1 MKSSSAA
8 TKSEYLTDLQ
18 IRATMKKLLP
28 SHQIVHSYSP
38 THHILKI
45 TLKDLL
51 IAPIENWMYNRPPDM
66 VRAADIAQ
74 YMTMFKKP
82 MDSMF
87 FFAYN
92 TRHNRFDVIDGI
104 HRFKALKMMYT
115 VQAESK
121 TEDTVEEDLLSG
133 FIESTTLPYEVILI
147 NVRFNESDGNI
158 IDLFKSLNKSCPVPE
173 LYLRDSAKDKKEAIE
188 ALVAKWM
195 EGGYKPHF
203 SPSKDPARPNTS
215 RDRMIDALDLI
226 WDKYELTYETA
237 AKLEELLEAANA
249 AVKELIEE
257 PAGRKQLSI
266 LPHQLKMVEKCEM
279 TGLYLFLKRGWENE
293 L

>member
-51 IAPIENWMYNRPPDM
+51 TAPIENWMYNRPPDM

-92 TRHNRFDVIDGI
+92 TRQNRFDVIDGI

-115 VQAESK
+115 VQTESK
-121 TEDTVEEDLLSG
+121 TEETVEEDLLSG
-133 FIESTTLPYEVILI
+133 FIESATLPYEVILI

-173 LYLRDSAKDKKEAIE
+173 LYLRDSAKDKKDAIE
-188 ALVAKWM
+188 ALVSKWQS
-195 EGGYKPHF
+195 GAYSRHF
-203 SPSKDPARPNTS
+203 TANLGNRRPYIT
-215 RDRMIDALDLI
+215 RDRLINALDAA
-226 WDKYELTYETA
+226 WDKYELTHESHGR
-237 AKLEELLEAANA
+237 LEEILDAANTE
-249 AVKELIEE
+249 VHDLIGDPVRRKKEGLT
-257 PAGRKQLSI
+257 QLMI
-266 LPHQLKMVEKCEM
+266 DICDT
-279 TGLYLFLKRGWENE
+279 TGLYLFLKRGWEND

>member
-1 MKSSSAA
+1 MKPTMKLA

-18 IRATMKKLLP
+18 IRGTMKKLLP

-87 FFAYN
+87 FFVYN
-92 TRHNRFDVIDGI
+92 TRQNRFDVIDGI

-133 FIESTTLPYEVILI
+133 FIESATLPYEVILI

-173 LYLRDSAKDKKEAIE
+173 LYLRDSAKDKKEVIE
-188 ALVAKWM
+188 ALVAKWQS
-195 EGGYKPHF
+195 GAYSRHF
-203 SPSKDPARPNTS
+203 TANLGNRRPYIT
-215 RDRMIDALDLI
+215 RDRLINALDAA
-226 WDKYELTYETA
+226 WDKYELTHESQGR
-237 AKLEELLEAANA
+237 LEEVLDAANA
-249 AVKELIEE
+249 EVHDLIED
-257 PAGRKQLSI
+257 PVRRKKEGLTQL
-266 LPHQLKMVEKCEM
+266 MVDICDT

>member
-1 MKSSSAA
+1 MKPAM
-8 TKSEYLTDLQ
+8 KSEYLTEVQ
-18 IRATMKKLLP
+18 IRSTMNKHLP
-28 SHQIVHSYSP
+28 SHQIVNTYSP
-38 THHILKI
+38 THHIIKI

-51 IAPIENWMYNRPPDM
+51 TAPIENWVYNRPPDM

-82 MDSMF
+82 MDSMLVL
-87 FFAYN
+87 AYN
-92 TRHNRFDVIDGI
+92 TRHSRFDVIDGI
-104 HRFKALKMMYT
+104 HRFKALKMMYSAKAIEAKAIEEAKEET
-115 VQAESK
+115 K
-121 TEDTVEEDLLSG
+121 TDEVDFLSMDNPLPHE
-133 FIESTTLPYEVILI
+133 FIIL
-147 NVRFNESDGNI
+147 NVHFNASDGNI
-158 IDLFKSLNKSCPVPE
+158 VDLFKSLNKSCPVPE

-195 EGGYKPHF
+195 EGDYKSHF
-203 SPSKDPARPNTS
+203 SPSRDPARPNTS
-215 RDRMIDALDLI
+215 RDKMIDALDLI
-226 WDKYELTYETA
+226 WDKYELAHETA

-257 PAGRKQLSI
+257 PAGRKQLGVT
-266 LPHQLKMVEKCEM
+266 PKMIEKCEM

>member
-1 MKSSSAA
+1 MKPAM
-8 TKSEYLTDLQ
+8 KSEYLTDIQ
-18 IRATMKKLLP
+18 IRSTMKKQLP

-38 THHILKI
+38 THHIIKI

-51 IAPIENWMYNRPPDM
+51 TAPIENWVYNRPPDM

-87 FFAYN
+87 FLAYN
-92 TRHNRFDVIDGI
+92 TRQNRFDVIDGI
-104 HRFKALKMMYT
+104 HRFKALKMMYS
-115 VQAESK
+115 AKAIEAKAIEEAKEESNID
-121 TEDTVEEDLLSG
+121 EVDFLSMDNPLPHEIILLN
-133 FIESTTLPYEVILI
+133 I
-147 NVRFNESDGNI
+147 RFNASDGDI
-158 IDLFKSLNKSCPVPE
+158 VDLFKSLNKSCPVPE
-173 LYLRDSAKDKKEAIE
+173 LYLRDSKKDKKEAIE
-188 ALVAKWM
+188 ALVEKWM
-195 EGGYKPHF
+195 EGDYKPHF
-203 SPSKDPARPNTS
+203 SPSRIAQRPNTS
-215 RDRMIDALDLI
+215 RDKMIDALDLI
-226 WDKYELTYETA
+226 WDKYELTHETA

-257 PAGRKQLSI
+257 PAGRRQEGVT
-266 LPHQLKMVEKCEM
+266 QKMVEKCET